1 MDFTPGAHE
10 AAVTELAAQ
19 ILRGEADSWPA
30 LAKSGLLALSL
41 PADLGG
47 DGLGVAEVCA
57 LLTEIGRAAADVPAL
72 PALALGALPLDAFG
86 TPEQRAAFLP
96 GVGDGTEVLTAA
108 LHEPSA
114 PFPSRPST
122 TASQANGGW
131 LLNGMKTAV
140 PRAAEATRILVP
152 ASLPVGTG
160 VFLVDPKAPG
170 VTVEESYHSGGTPE
184 HRLTFAEVPLDERN
198 LLGGTL
204 DGVHRFAIAG
214 TLATLDGLLAG
225 ALELTT
231 QHIGE
236 RVQFGRPLAAFQA
249 VAQQIADVYIASR
262 TVHLS
267 TTSAIWRLATGR
279 DADEELDVAAYWATE
294 QVPLAMGICHHLHG
308 GLGVDTSY
316 PMHRYSAAAKDLV
329 RFLGGHAHRL
339 GELAGRA

>member
-30 LAKSGLLALSL
+30 LAKAGLLALSL

-72 PALALGALPLDAFG
+72 PTLALGALPLDAFG

-114 PFPSRPST
+114 PFPARPST

-131 LLNGMKTAV
+131 LLNGIKTAV

-170 VTVEESYHSGGTPE
+170 VTVEESYYSGSTPE
-184 HRLTFAEVPLDERN
+184 HRLTFAETPVDERN

-204 DGVHRFAIAG
+204 DGVHRFALAG

-231 QHIGE
+231 KHVGE

-279 DADEELDVAAYWATE
+279 DADEELDIAAYWAAE

-329 RFLGGHAHRL
+329 RYLGGHAHRL